1 MSGCRPATW
10 ARGSLVSVP
19 PNGLA
24 GPRGNLKCFES
35 LPGPP
40 VALETLQQMSS
51 WLGNQMQSEADIVS
65 LRGYS
70 PSPWSGVE
78 QQPFLVPMDGKHGVH
93 GPASRVA
100 PT

>member
-1 MSGCRPATW
+1 MSRCRRATW
-10 ARGSLVSVP
+10 LGAAWSACRRTARQVLGECSEL
-19 PNGLA
+19 
-24 GPRGNLKCFES
+24 

-40 VALETLQQMSS
+40 VAPETLLQMSS